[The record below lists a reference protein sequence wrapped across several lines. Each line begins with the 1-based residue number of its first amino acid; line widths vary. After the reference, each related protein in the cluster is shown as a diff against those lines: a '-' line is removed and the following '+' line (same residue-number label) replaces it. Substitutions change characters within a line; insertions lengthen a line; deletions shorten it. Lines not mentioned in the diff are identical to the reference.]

1 MPRVFVICRVGSQH
15 YAITV
20 DDLLEVTAM
29 VRLTPLPAAPP
40 EVLGVVNRHG
50 TVMPLLDLRA
60 CLGQPAAP
68 PDLNSLF
75 VVVRGPAYSAGL
87 VVDDILE
94 VTALPGEIRH
104 PPAQSGPYVR
114 GMTILGEQ
122 PILILDTVAL
132 LRTFAPSDLAVE
144 GTP

>member
-1 MPRVFVICRVGSQH
+1 MPAVFVICRVGEQQ
-15 YAITV
+15 YAISV
-20 DDLLEVTAM
+20 ADMLEVTAM

-40 EVLGVVNRHG
+40 AVLGVVNRHG
-50 TVMPLLDLRA
+50 AVMPLLDLRV
-60 CLGQPAAP
+60 CLGQPAEP

-75 VVVRGPAYSAGL
+75 VVVRGPEYVAGL

-94 VTALPGEIRH
+94 VTALGGEIQH

-114 GMTILGEQ
+114 GMTILNEQ
-122 PILILDTVAL
+122 PILILDTTAL
-132 LRTFAPSDLAVE
+132 LRMFAPPDLAVE

>member
-1 MPRVFVICRVGSQH
+1 MPDVFVICRVGSQQ
-15 YAITV
+15 YAISV
-20 DDLLEVTAM
+20 ADMLEVSAM

-50 TVMPLLDLRA
+50 AVVPLLDLRA

-68 PDLNSLF
+68 PGLNNLF
-75 VVVRGPAYSAGL
+75 IVVRDQADIAGL

-114 GMTILGEQ
+114 GMTILSEQ
-122 PILILDTVAL
+122 PILILDTGAL
-132 LRTFAPSDLAVE
+132 LRTFAPPDIAVK

>member
-1 MPRVFVICRVGSQH
+1 MPGVFVICRVGGQQYGIS
-15 YAITV
+15 V
-20 DDLLEVTAM
+20 DDMLEVAAM

-40 EVLGVVNRHG
+40 AVLGVVNRHG
-50 TVMPLLDLRA
+50 AVIPLLDLRA
-60 CLGQPAAP
+60 CLGRPAPP

-75 VVVRGPAYSAGL
+75 IVVRSPAYVAGL

-104 PPAQSGPYVR
+104 PPGQGGPYVR
-114 GMTILGEQ
+114 GMTILNEQ
-122 PILILDTVAL
+122 PILILDTGAL
-132 LRTFAPSDLAVE
+132 LRTFAPPDLAIE